1 MQDYQRYLNA
11 KQNILDYINDRDK
24 FNRVYYLINENIDI
38 LDTIVNETYKNF
50 DYVDKSL
57 VLTFIEHLR
66 EIMTVRETENDSKED
81 KNENI

>member
-38 LDTIVNETYKNF
+38 LDAIVNETYKNF

-66 EIMTVRETENDSKED
+66 EIMTVRETANDSKEG

>member
-11 KQNILDYINDRDK
+11 KQNVLDYINDRDK

-66 EIMTVRETENDSKED
+66 EIMTVRETENDSKEV
-81 KNENI
+81 

>member
-66 EIMTVRETENDSKED
+66 EIMTVRETGNDSKED
-81 KNENI
+81 KK

>member
-66 EIMTVRETENDSKED
+66 EIMTVRETENDSEED